1 MLTQD
6 LGRLNNAHGSIG
18 GSRLRPDRRG
28 REGDAFVACLFQG
41 WVPCIA
47 PVGSGR
53 VGGSVF
59 SLSWHLFVSVCACL
73 LLIGR
78 GVPQYRVATFLNQLK
93 NSSTSSH
100 NDREEKLP
108 PPVEVSMYLALD
120 IIEKWYSES
129 FKVIRRWCVFIILP
143 LN

>member
-59 SLSWHLFVSVCACL
+59 SLSWHLFVSVC
-73 LLIGR
+73 
-78 GVPQYRVATFLNQLK
+78 VPSANWQGC
-93 NSSTSSH
+93 
-100 NDREEKLP
+100 
-108 PPVEVSMYLALD
+108 PPVQSGNVP
-120 IIEKWYSES
+120 ES
-129 FKVIRRWCVFIILP
+129 VEEQLHLQSQRS
-143 LN
+143 